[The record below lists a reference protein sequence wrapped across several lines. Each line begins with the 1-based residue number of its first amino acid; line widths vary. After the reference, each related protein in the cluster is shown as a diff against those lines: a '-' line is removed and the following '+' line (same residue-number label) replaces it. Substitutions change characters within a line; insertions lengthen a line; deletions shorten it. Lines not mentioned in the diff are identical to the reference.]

1 MHNLY
6 QILEVNTNAS
16 LHGIKKAYR
25 DKALIEH
32 PDKGGDAQKMALL
45 TTAYQILSDPIKR
58 KQFDQDW
65 EIYNASNDDELVLP
79 SAGHLSTAGIPF
91 SLSFKKQHAQFVR
104 QYQQKPINK
113 NQASQYLKHFCTEL
127 YSNGDLITGKNPD
140 LFSFIRT
147 KENVDTKITIKFL
160 TPEKAVKYFLD
171 FLSGDYA
178 IKDIQ
183 TLNKAFDQKIQ
194 QLILLGQKTSYEF
207 QLYQGIYEIL
217 LLSIKETEPTE
228 KTLFSL
234 QKITDY
240 AKVTTDRTMVFM
252 APLLQSKYF
261 RSLFS
266 QALHAYWLSEEKILE
281 ESFLKNFDGQSKAEH
296 LIEHLKSKLSESRN
310 ASKFDDQPARL
321 LRTARLFFKLEKDI
335 HKRAGII
342 IKDRAAFYREKAF
355 HLLDWLPAVMS
366 TASHFVIVN
375 TLLQIGINFQKAA
388 AQETKSALCMADEK
402 LATKV
407 YLTAVGMGHHATP
420 DVELYTCL
428 HSVKCLLACRY
439 PDEDFKET
447 LEALQHRALW
457 LADLFPFFQTP
468 QSNSE
473 LLESEDQALVL
484 MRQLLH
490 ALIDKINNAKEKEE
504 KDVID
509 HSYVRIF
516 YQAYEACLKN
526 WYKKTHDPE
535 LEKQFRQRL
544 MQELLANKEWSTDDL
559 DYNLNAPW
567 PLDHLDEQGW
577 TRPTSVLSLAKKE
590 NIPTYKTIHGVEIN
604 FKTGKMSFILDFCE
618 KNERDYNRLLTWF
631 DLNEM
636 LQRQLGSVIFSLDA
650 ANPDM
655 PYHPFN
661 QMRFAPSTLHHSPLL
676 HTMLL
681 TDYLLKFLTVGQ
693 EVQRRDPYELRSL
706 TNITQQLPDHLK
718 KVIDD
723 FHASDHQASLH
734 RFWIESEEVD
744 LAIDDTGLSKDGNV
758 LFALGDI
765 KMVVKHHTLRR
776 DAEGNLVDD
785 EGEDE
790 GWDCYVLTRT
800 QQRELI
806 QEKRIISDPALLI
819 IKDTWE
825 LIFWENNQ
833 AVQHCTLEKD
843 KHHLIRLSKRSRDAD
858 EKIKIDDS
866 ESLRQ
871 IYRVVLKA
879 AKKADMPHRYS
890 PEFVFAQEF
899 TKYYNEFALYMPEFG
914 RLRELSKAA
923 TLVNI
928 IATQRAANQEEIQLY
943 EKRLQDK
950 KYWTTKEHQYWQE
963 TEQDLKKLVR
973 EGITQQFETWRRQL
987 SKEKIK
993 QERQK
998 TLQDIRRQIGPLKFT
1013 EFSPEIQ
1020 SICDQHYEAIKRKI
1034 IAEHG
1039 FSGWDSVSHKIRKEA
1054 IEPKIPDL
1062 ILDLHVEKKNACRKQ
1077 LLELFKGELANLS
1090 SWQPNQLIDK
1100 FLDGHDNPLLDQ
1112 LISYDR
1118 KQIAKKIKEVYPE
1131 HTEESL
1137 DQALNNSLLNMNEIV
1152 ERETEKAL
1160 EQHKQYLKTRLSER
1174 EKLEKSLV
1182 DLGFASNTEEIDI
1195 KGTCLWV
1202 PASFRHDVDKGH
1214 SRAVYGGVRILGAAR
1229 QISPAQTQILARQ
1242 TAQVGQR
1249 SAQNRINYQAQNVN
1263 AQDALNRKMRALQTA
1278 QQDAVR
1284 TQQFP
1289 DGRIRYYGNEK
1300 PSQQQGATRGAAFV
1314 TEYNSKTGQVRT
1326 WHECYDQ
1333 KGNVNRVH
1341 PKMLDGQNLRSQHY
1355 PLTKNELRK

>member
-6 QILEVNTNAS
+6 QLLEVNADAS
-16 LHGIKKAYR
+16 LHVIKKAYR
-25 DKALIEH
+25 DKALVEH

-45 TTAYQILSDPIKR
+45 TTAYQTLSDPIKR
-58 KQFDQDW
+58 KQFDQEW
-65 EIYNASNDDELVLP
+65 EIYNASNDAELVLL
-79 SAGHLSTAGIPF
+79 SAGHLTTAGIPF
-91 SLSFKKQHAQFVR
+91 SLSFKKQHVQLTR

-113 NQASQYLKHFCTEL
+113 HQAAQYLKSFYTDLYVNENLSTE
-127 YSNGDLITGKNPD
+127 KNLD

-147 KENVDTKITIKFL
+147 KENVEKEITIKFL
-160 TPEKAVKYFLD
+160 TPEKAVGYFLD

-183 TLNKAFDQKIQ
+183 ALSKAFDQKIQ
-194 QLILLGQKTSYEF
+194 QLTLLGQQASYEF

-234 QKITDY
+234 QKITNY
-240 AKVTTDRTMVFM
+240 ARVTADQTMFFM

-261 RSLFS
+261 RNLFS
-266 QALHAYWLSEEKILE
+266 QALHGYWLSEEKILE

-321 LRTARLFFKLEKDI
+321 LRHARLFFKLEKDLN
-335 HKRAGII
+335 KRADVTMR
-342 IKDRAAFYREKAF
+342 DRALFYRGKAF
-355 HLLDWLPAVMS
+355 HLLDWLPALMS

-375 TLLQIGINFQKAA
+375 TLLQIGLNFQKAA
-388 AQETKSALCMADEK
+388 AQETKSAFCMADEK
-402 LATKV
+402 LATNV
-407 YLTAVGMGHHATP
+407 YLTAIGIGHHATP
-420 DVELYTCL
+420 DVELYTYI

-439 PDEDFKET
+439 ADEDFKET

-490 ALIDKINNAKEKEE
+490 ALIDKINNSKEKEE

-509 HSYVRIF
+509 HSYIRVF

-526 WYKKTHDPE
+526 WYQKNHDPE
-535 LEKQFRQRL
+535 LEKKFRQRL

-590 NIPTYKTIHGVEIN
+590 NISTYKTIHGVEIN
-604 FKTGKMSFILDFCE
+604 FKIGRMSFILDYCE
-618 KNERDYNRLLTWF
+618 ESERDYNRLLTWF

-636 LQRQLGSVIFSLDA
+636 LQRQLGSAIFSLDA

-706 TNITQQLPDHLK
+706 ANITQQLPDHLK

-744 LAIDDTGLSKDGNV
+744 LAIDDAGLSKDGNV

-790 GWDCYVLTRT
+790 GWNCYILTRA
-800 QQRELI
+800 QQKELV
-806 QEKRIISDPALLI
+806 QGKRIISDPALLI
-819 IKDTWE
+819 IKDTWK

-833 AVQHCTLEKD
+833 AVQRCTLEKD
-843 KHHLIRLSKRSRDAD
+843 KHHLIRLSKRNRDAD

-879 AKKADMPHRYS
+879 AKKAELPHRYS
-890 PEFVFAQEF
+890 PEFIFAQEF

-928 IATQRAANQEEIQLY
+928 MAAQRAANQEEIQLS
-943 EKRLQDK
+943 EKRLQGK
-950 KYWTTKEHQYWQE
+950 KHWTTTEQQYWQE
-963 TEQDLKKLVR
+963 TEREVKKLVR

-998 TLQDIRRQIGPLKFT
+998 TLQDIRRQIGTLKFN

-1020 SICDQHYEAIKRKI
+1020 SICDQQYEAIKRKI
-1034 IAEHG
+1034 IAEQG
-1039 FSGWDSVSHKIRKEA
+1039 FSGWNSVSHKIRDEL

-1062 ILDLHVEKKNACRKQ
+1062 ILDLEVEKKSACRKQ
-1077 LLELFKGELANLS
+1077 LLELFKSEFASLS
-1090 SWQPNQLIDK
+1090 SWQPSQLIDK
-1100 FLDGHDNPLLDQ
+1100 FFDGNDNPLLDQ
-1112 LISYDR
+1112 LVSYDR
-1118 KQIAKKIKEVYPE
+1118 KQVAKKIKEVYPE
-1131 HTEESL
+1131 HTEETL

-1152 ERETEKAL
+1152 DRETEKAL
-1160 EQHKQYLKTRLSER
+1160 EQHKQQLKTRLSER
-1174 EKLEKSLV
+1174 EKLEKSFV
-1182 DLGFASNTEEIDI
+1182 DLGFASNAEEIDI

-1202 PASFRHDVDKGH
+1202 PASFRHDIDKGH
-1214 SRAVYGGVRILGAAR
+1214 TRTVYGGVHILGSAR
-1229 QISPAQTQILARQ
+1229 QIGSAQTQILARQ
-1242 TAQVGQR
+1242 TAQIGQ
-1249 SAQNRINYQAQNVN
+1249 SSGQNRVNYQAQSMN
-1263 AQDALNRKMRALQTA
+1263 AQAALNMKMRALQKA
-1278 QQDAVR
+1278 QQKAVQ
-1284 TQQFP
+1284 TQQLP
-1289 DGRIRYYGNEK
+1289 DGRIRYYGNER
-1300 PSQQQGATRGAAFV
+1300 PAQQQGATRGAAYV
-1314 TEYNSKTGQVRT
+1314 TEYNPKTGQVRA

-1341 PKMLDGQNLRSQHY
+1341 PKMLDGQDLSSQHY

>member
-16 LHGIKKAYR
+16 LHAIKKAYR

-45 TTAYQILSDPIKR
+45 TTAYQTLSDPIKR
-58 KQFDQDW
+58 KQFDQEW
-65 EIYNASNDDELVLP
+65 EIYNASNDVELTL
-79 SAGHLSTAGIPF
+79 SYAGYLTTAGIPF
-91 SLSFKKQHAQFVR
+91 SLSFKKQHAQLTR
-104 QYQQKPINK
+104 QYQQKPLNK
-113 NQASQYLKHFCTEL
+113 NQASRYLKSFYTESFYTDRVNENL
-127 YSNGDLITGKNPD
+127 STEKNLD

-147 KENVDTKITIKFL
+147 KENAETEITIKFL
-160 TPEKAVKYFLD
+160 TPEKAVGYFLY

-194 QLILLGQKTSYEF
+194 QLTRLGQQASYEF

-217 LLSIKETEPTE
+217 LLSIKETTPTE

-240 AKVTTDRTMVFM
+240 ARVTADQTMLFM

-261 RSLFS
+261 RNLFS
-266 QALHAYWLSEEKILE
+266 QALHSYWLSEETVLE
-281 ESFLKNFDGQSKAEH
+281 KSFLKNFDGQSKTEH
-296 LIEHLKSKLSESRN
+296 LIENLKSKLSESRN
-310 ASKFDDQPARL
+310 ASKFDDQPAKLLRYARL
-321 LRTARLFFKLEKDI
+321 LFKLEKNLNN
-335 HKRAGII
+335 RANAIM
-342 IKDRAAFYREKAF
+342 KDRAAFYRAKAF
-355 HLLDWLPAVMS
+355 HLLDWLPALMN
-366 TASHFVIVN
+366 TTGHFVIVN

-388 AQETKSALCMADEK
+388 AQERNLALCIADEK
-402 LATKV
+402 LAIKV
-407 YLTAVGMGHHATP
+407 YLTAIGISHHATT

-428 HSVKCLLACRY
+428 HSVKCLLACCY
-439 PDEDFKET
+439 ADENFKET

-457 LADLFPFFQTP
+457 LADLFPFFQNP
-468 QSNSE
+468 QSNSD
-473 LLESEDQALVL
+473 LLDQADQMLVL

-490 ALIDKINNAKEKEE
+490 ALIDKINNAKEKKE
-504 KDVID
+504 KEVID
-509 HSYVRIF
+509 HSYVRVF

-526 WYKKTHDPE
+526 WYQKNHDPD
-535 LEKQFRQRL
+535 LEKKFRQRL

-577 TRPTSVLSLAKKE
+577 TCPTSVLPLAKTE

-604 FKTGKMSFILDFCE
+604 FKIGRMSFILDYCE
-618 KNERDYNRLLTWF
+618 DSERNYNRLLTWF

-636 LQRQLGSVIFSLDA
+636 LQRQLGSAIFSLDA

-706 TNITQQLPDHLK
+706 ANIIQPLPDHLK

-744 LAIDDTGLSKDGNV
+744 LAIDDAGLSKDGNV

-790 GWDCYVLTRT
+790 GWDCYVLTRA
-800 QQRELI
+800 QQRELE
-806 QEKRIISDPALLI
+806 QGKRIISDPALLI

-833 AVQHCTLEKD
+833 MVQRCTLEKD

-871 IYRVVLKA
+871 IYRVVIKA
-879 AKKADMPHRYS
+879 AKTVDMPHRYS
-890 PEFVFAQEF
+890 PEFIFAQEF
-899 TKYYNEFALYMPEFG
+899 TKYYNEFALYIPEFG

-928 IATQRAANQEEIQLY
+928 MAAQRASNQEEIKLS

-950 KYWTTKEHQYWQE
+950 KHWTTKEHQYWQE
-963 TEQDLKKLVR
+963 TEREVKNFVR

-998 TLQDIRRQIGPLKFT
+998 TLDDIKRQIGSLKFE
-1013 EFSPEIQ
+1013 EFSPEVQ
-1020 SICDQHYEAIKRKI
+1020 TICDKQLEALKRHYPNQYNLYEEVI
-1034 IAEHG
+1034 
-1039 FSGWDSVSHKIRKEA
+1039 V
-1054 IEPKIPDL
+1054 PKIPEL
-1062 ILDLHVEKKNACRKQ
+1062 ILDLEVEKKSACRKQ
-1077 LLELFKGELANLS
+1077 LLELFKNELSGLS
-1090 SWQPNQLIDK
+1090 SWQPSQLIDK
-1100 FLDGHDNPLLDQ
+1100 FFDGNDKPLLDQ
-1112 LISYDR
+1112 LVSYDR
-1118 KQIAKKIKEVYPE
+1118 KQVAKKIKEVYPE

-1137 DQALNNSLLNMNEIV
+1137 DQALNNSLLNMDEIV
-1152 ERETEKAL
+1152 DRETEKAL
-1160 EQHKQYLKTRLSER
+1160 EQHKQQLKTRLTER
-1174 EKLEKSLV
+1174 KKLEKSFV

-1195 KGTCLWV
+1195 KGTCLWI

-1214 SRAVYGGVRILGAAR
+1214 SRTVYGGVHILGSAR
-1229 QISPAQTQILARQ
+1229 QIGPAQTQILARQ
-1242 TAQVGQR
+1242 TVQIGQS
-1249 SAQNRINYQAQNVN
+1249 SAQNRINYQTQSNHAREILHN
-1263 AQDALNRKMRALQTA
+1263 KMSALQSA
-1278 QQDAVR
+1278 QQEAVR
-1284 TQQFP
+1284 TQQLP
-1289 DGRIRYYGNEK
+1289 DGRTRYYQNER
-1300 PSQQQGATRGAAFV
+1300 PSKTPGPTRGSAFV
-1314 TEYNSKTGQVRT
+1314 TEYNSKTGQVRQ
-1326 WHECYDQ
+1326 WNECYDQ

-1341 PKMLDGQNLRSQHY
+1341 PKTLDGQTLRAQHY
-1355 PLTKNELRK
+1355 PPTKNELRK